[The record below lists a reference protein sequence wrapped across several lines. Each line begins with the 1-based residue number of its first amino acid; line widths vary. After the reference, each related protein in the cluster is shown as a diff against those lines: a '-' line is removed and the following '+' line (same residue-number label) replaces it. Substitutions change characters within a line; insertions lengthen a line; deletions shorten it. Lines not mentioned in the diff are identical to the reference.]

1 MTESMAKLAV
11 KCVTLQG
18 EKDDLQK
25 QCNALIKIILALK
38 SGEITID
45 KVEIKGGN
53 GVHHS

>member
-1 MTESMAKLAV
+1 MAKLAV